1 MKSYIDNVRHASIK
15 PKALLVAVEHAS
27 PGGSEPVTM
36 GSPETLAELT
46 LLADTLGVETLQ
58 TMLVK
63 IREPQPRFLIGAGKS
78 DEIVALA
85 RQIGAELIIFDDPLS
100 PSQQRNWEKLAGM
113 PVIDR
118 QEVILDIFKLHA
130 RTKEAVLQVELAKAR
145 YDLPRLRR
153 RWLHFSRQRG
163 MGGGMGGG
171 RGEGEQQV
179 ELDARMI
186 KNRITRLQELL
197 AEVTKTRHNQRSLR
211 QKKAVP
217 VAAIVGYTNAGKSCL
232 FNRLTESAV
241 LVQDKLFATLDPTMR
256 RLPLPGKQE
265 LLLTDTVGFVRKLPH
280 QLVEAFKS
288 TLEVVTDADFL
299 IEVLDVTSPEAET
312 HHATTWAVLTEIG
325 ASLLPV
331 ITVYNKTDLLAEPL
345 SQQRLRRKDHTALF
359 LSAKTGDGVPKLL
372 ERLTAQIAHARRQV
386 ELHLPP
392 ERYDILALLHRTSQI
407 MELEYTGD
415 GIRVSASV
423 SPAIAGQLAEFEV
436 TEKELPP
443 SP

>member
-1 MKSYIDNVRHASIK
+1 MSDMT
-15 PKALLVAVEHAS
+15 AS
-27 PGGSEPVTM
+27 PAPFT
-36 GSPETLAELT
+36 PP
-46 LLADTLGVETLQ
+46 D
-58 TMLVK
+58 
-63 IREPQPRFLIGAGKS
+63 P
-78 DEIVALA
+78 
-85 RQIGAELIIFDDPLS
+85 QIGRYQQFLSAANLAGALGQTGKQAQFAAQAQSLGAEMIVFDDPLT
-100 PSQQRNWEKLAGM
+100 PSQQRNWEKLAKL

-186 KNRITRLQELL
+186 KDRIVRLQDLL
-197 AEVTKTRHNQRSLR
+197 AEVSKTRHNQRGLR
-211 QKKAVP
+211 KKRAVP
-217 VAAIVGYTNAGKSCL
+217 VAAVVGYTNAGKSCL
-232 FNRLTESAV
+232 FNRLTEAGV

-280 QLVEAFKS
+280 QLIEAFKS
-288 TLEVVTDADFL
+288 TLEAVTDADFL
-299 IEVLDVTSPEAET
+299 IEILDVTSPEVET
-312 HHATTWAVLTEIG
+312 HHETTWAVLSEIG

-331 ITVYNKTDLLAEPL
+331 ITVYNKTDLLGDPL
-345 SQQRLRRKDHTALF
+345 VQQRLRRKNHDAVF
-359 LSAKTGDGVPKLL
+359 LSAKSGDGIPKLI
-372 ERLTAQIAHARRQV
+372 ERLTTQISHSRRHV

-407 MELEYTGD
+407 LELEYVGD

-423 SPAIAGQLAEFEV
+423 PAAIAGQLAEFGVAPAEA
-436 TEKELPP
+436 PP
-443 SP
+443 KA

>member
-1 MKSYIDNVRHASIK
+1 MKPYIDKARHGAER
-15 PKALLVAVEHAS
+15 PRALLVAVEHTA
-27 PGGSEPVTM
+27 PKGGEPVTM
-36 GSPETLAELT
+36 GSEATLAELRQLT
-46 LLADTLGVETLQ
+46 DTLGVEAVAST
-58 TMLVK
+58 LVK
-63 IREPQPRFLIGAGKS
+63 IREPQPRFLIGSGKAE
-78 DEIVALA
+78 EIVAQA
-85 RQIGAELIIFDDPLS
+85 QAADAELIVFDDPIS
-100 PSQQRNWEKLAGM
+100 PSQQRNWEKLAKM

-163 MGGGMGGG
+163 MGGGIGGG

-186 KNRITRLQELL
+186 RNRIARLQELL
-197 AEVTKTRHNQRSLR
+197 EEVTKVRHNQRGLR
-211 QKKAVP
+211 KKKAVP
-217 VAAIVGYTNAGKSCL
+217 TAAIVGYTNAGKSCL
-232 FNRLTESAV
+232 FNHLTDSGV

-299 IEVLDVTSPEAET
+299 IEVLDVTSPEVEA
-312 HHATTWAVLTEIG
+312 HHDTTWAVLSEIG

-331 ITVYNKTDLLAEPL
+331 ITVYNKTDLLADPMV
-345 SQQRLRRKDHTALF
+345 QPRLRRKHHDAVF

-372 ERLTAQIAHARRQV
+372 ERLAAQIAHTRRRV
-386 ELHLPP
+386 DLLLPP

-407 MELEYTGD
+407 LELEYVGD
-415 GIRVSASV
+415 GIRVAASV
-423 SPAIAGQLAEFEV
+423 PPAVAGQLTAFDAQ
-436 TEKELPP
+436 
-443 SP
+443 SNA

>member
-1 MKSYIDNVRHASIK
+1 LKPYIDQARHGAVK
-15 PKALLVAVEHAS
+15 PRALLVAVEHAA
-27 PGGSEPVTM
+27 PRGGEPVTM
-36 GSPETLAELT
+36 GSEATLAELQQLT
-46 LLADTLGVETLQ
+46 DTLGVETAAS
-58 TMLVK
+58 TLVR
-63 IREPQPRFLIGAGKS
+63 IREPQPRFLIGSGKA
-78 DEIVALA
+78 DEIVAQA
-85 RQIGAELIIFDDPLS
+85 QAAGAELIVFDDPLS
-100 PSQQRNWEKLAGM
+100 PSQQRNWEKLAKM

-186 KNRITRLQELL
+186 RNRIARLQELL
-197 AEVTKTRHNQRSLR
+197 AEVTKVRHNQRGLR
-211 QKKAVP
+211 KKKAVP
-217 VAAIVGYTNAGKSCL
+217 TAAIVGYTNAGKSCL
-232 FNRLTESAV
+232 FNRLTDSGV

-299 IEVLDVTSPEAET
+299 IEVLDVTSPEVET
-312 HHATTWAVLTEIG
+312 HHDTTWAVLSEIG

-331 ITVYNKTDLLAEPL
+331 ITVYNKTDLLVDPQA
-345 SQQRLRRKDHTALF
+345 QQRLRRKNHDALF
-359 LSAKTGDGVPKLL
+359 LSAQTGDGVPKLL
-372 ERLTAQIAHARRQV
+372 ERLAAQIAHTRRQV

-407 MELEYTGD
+407 LELEYTGD

-423 SPAIAGQLAEFEV
+423 PPAVAGQLAEFEAQAAE
-436 TEKELPP
+436 TSGE
-443 SP
+443 